1 MGSRWRPAPGQLGQ
15 VLIGLWIFG
24 VGEALLVASE
34 LGNSPWT
41 VLAEGVS
48 KHTPLSIG
56 GATLAIGA
64 AVLLCWIPLRERPGL
79 GTVLNSIVIGISI
92 DVTLELLP
100 HLDSPAVR
108 WLALLGGI
116 AVVGLGSGL
125 YLTAALGPGPRD
137 GLMTGLHALY
147 GWPLA
152 GVRTAIELMAVTI
165 GWLLGG
171 TVGVGSLLFAVLI
184 GHAVSFAV
192 RRIGPHAA
200 AGRAVTQEVLAAAEE
215 GF

>member
-1 MGSRWRPAPGQLGQ
+1 MQSRWRPTPGQLAQ
-15 VLIGLWIFG
+15 VVIGLWIFG
-24 VGEALLVASE
+24 IGEALLVASE

-56 GATLAIGA
+56 AATLVIGT
-64 AVLLCWIPLRERPGL
+64 AVLLCWIPLSERPGV

-92 DVTLELLP
+92 DVTLGLLP
-100 HLDSPAVR
+100 HLHAPVVR
-108 WLALLGGI
+108 GLSMLAGI

-137 GLMTGLHALY
+137 GLMTGLHARY

-152 GVRTAIELMAVTI
+152 AVRTAIELTAVTAGAI
-165 GWLLGG
+165 LGG

-184 GHAVSFAV
+184 GHAVSFGV
-192 RRIGPHAA
+192 RRIGPYAA
-200 AGRAVTQEVLAAAEE
+200 PGRAVA
-215 GF
+215 

>member
-1 MGSRWRPAPGQLGQ
+1 MASRWRPTPRQLAQ
-15 VLIGLWIFG
+15 VLVGLWIFG
-24 VGEALLVASE
+24 IGEALLVASE

-64 AVLLCWIPLRERPGL
+64 AVLLCWIPLSERPGL

-100 HLDSPAVR
+100 SIHGIATR
-108 WLALLGGI
+108 WVSMLAGI

-137 GLMTGLHALY
+137 GLMTGLHARN

-152 GVRTAIELMAVTI
+152 AVRTGIELTAVTA
-165 GWLLGG
+165 GFLLGG
-171 TVGVGSLLFAVLI
+171 TVGVGSLLFALLI
-184 GHAVSFAV
+184 GHAVSFGV
-192 RRIGPHAA
+192 RRIEPYAA
-200 AGRAVTQEVLAAAEE
+200 AGRGVIQQQQ
-215 GF
+215 

>member
-1 MGSRWRPAPGQLGQ
+1 MDSRWRPSPGQLAQ
-15 VLIGLWIFG
+15 VRVGRWIFG

-56 GATLAIGA
+56 AATLAIGA
-64 AVLLCWIPLRERPGL
+64 AVLLCWIPLSERPGL

-92 DVTLELLP
+92 DVTLSLLP
-100 HLDSPAVR
+100 HLGPLGVR
-108 WLALLGGI
+108 WVSALCGI

-125 YLTAALGPGPRD
+125 YLTARLGPGPRD
-137 GLMTGLHALY
+137 GLMTGLHARN

-152 GVRTAIELMAVTI
+152 GVRTGIELTAVTV
-165 GWLLGG
+165 GALLGG
-171 TVGVGSLLFAVLI
+171 TVGLGSLLFALLI
-184 GHAVSFAV
+184 GHAVSFGV
-192 RRIGPHAA
+192 RRIGPYAA
-200 AGRAVTQEVLAAAEE
+200 PGRAPA
-215 GF
+215 

>member
-1 MGSRWRPAPGQLGQ
+1 MRSRWRPTPGQLVQ
-15 VLIGLWIFG
+15 VLVGLWIFG
-24 VGEALLVASE
+24 MGEALLVASE

-64 AVLLCWIPLRERPGL
+64 VVLLCWIPLSERPGL

-92 DVTLELLP
+92 DVTLGWLP
-100 HLDSPAVR
+100 SLDALAVR
-108 WLALLGGI
+108 WAAMFAGI

-137 GLMTGLHALY
+137 GLMTGLHARN

-152 GVRTAIELMAVTI
+152 AVRTGIELTAVTI
-165 GWLLGG
+165 GFLLGG
-171 TVGVGSLLFAVLI
+171 TVGIGSLLFALLI
-184 GHAVSFAV
+184 GHAVSYAV
-192 RRIGPHAA
+192 RTLEPRAA
-200 AGRAVTQEVLAAAEE
+200 AGRAPA
-215 GF
+215 